1 MAILNIVK
9 EPDELL
15 RKRSKEVTE
24 FSARL
29 HQLLDDM
36 RETMQAAP
44 GVGIAAVQV
53 GTLYRACLVETKEN
67 GVVELINAVI
77 TDSSDLREFQVGCLS
92 VPGKRGIVIYPH
104 KVTVRAQDRTGKGF
118 TMDFTERDAVCAC
131 HELDHFDGVL
141 YIDKLVAPVEAD
153 TDSEP
158 ESESGE

>member
-24 FSARL
+24 FNSRL
-29 HQLLDDM
+29 NQLLDDM
-36 RETMQAAP
+36 RETMVAAP

-53 GTLYRACLVETKEN
+53 GTLYRACLVESKEH

-77 TDSSDLREFQVGCLS
+77 TKSDDFKEFQVGCLS
-92 VPGKRGIVIYPH
+92 VPGRRGVVIYPH
-104 KVTVRAQDRTGKGF
+104 KVTVRAQDRNGKEF

-141 YIDKLVAPVEAD
+141 FVDKLVEN
-153 TDSEP
+153 TELESEDE
-158 ESESGE
+158 ESESEE